1 MEGSAN
7 AGITA
12 NNALGVDRSG
22 YPASVRDTM
31 IVSTPFA
38 VPYPVKTETA
48 EQAYLSV
55 LAGAGAFPR
64 DTVDRRIVNEVR
76 TGTATGKGTTE
87 KYLNSDGST
96 YSTNPYYNQVKGI
109 IDNPLAVGGYPAYK
123 TYNRVTD
130 ADHDGMDD
138 AWELAKGLD
147 PTNPEDRN
155 TVTPSGY
162 TALEVYL
169 NSLVGE
175 DIPLALTE
183 TDYCQTAVFRNPGT
197 GLLQISGPEV
207 YQHFELLDIA
217 GRPIKKGFR
226 SRLESI
232 DVSGLQSGL
241 YVLVLKTEK
250 WERIPI
256 KLLI

>member
-1 MEGSAN
+1 
-7 AGITA
+7 
-12 NNALGVDRSG
+12 
-22 YPASVRDTM
+22 M
-31 IVSTPFA
+31 IVSTPFE

-87 KYLNSDGST
+87 KYLNSDGTT
-96 YSTNPYYNQVKGI
+96 YSTNPYYNQVKWI
-109 IDNPLAVGGYPAYK
+109 IDNPLAVGGYPEYK
-123 TYNRVTD
+123 TYNVVSD
-130 ADHDGMDD
+130 ADQDGMDD

-155 TVTPSGY
+155 TVTQSGY

-175 DIPLALTE
+175 DIPLALSE
-183 TDYCQTAVFRNPGT
+183 TGFRQTAVFRNPGT
-197 GLLQISGPEV
+197 DLLQISGPEV
-207 YQHFELLDIA
+207 YQHFVLLDIA
-217 GRPIKKGFR
+217 GRPIMKGFQ
-226 SRLESI
+226 SRLEAI

-241 YVLVLKTEK
+241 YVLVLKTENGK
-250 WERIPI
+250 RIPI
-256 KLLI
+256 KLFI